1 MTKEYNKAF
10 EGKNLRSI
18 IHIQADDKGELP
30 TELQVL
36 PVGEWNTEFYGPMQ
50 VTLSHISQMVQNFK
64 AGLRKAVP
72 VDVDHDGGKAAGWVT
87 DLIDKGTD
95 GLYAVIDWTRYGK
108 DLLDNKEYKLFSP
121 EWAFDYIDPEHGTRH
136 GSVLIAGSLTNRPL
150 FKELPFLV
158 ASDNMGR
165 KVANDLTN
173 NKTIVILLAEEKNS
187 HQNTMNTNDI
197 LAKAKAD
204 RSEEEVK
211 FLTDN
216 VASITPEQQTQL
228 DEEAKPEVPETP
240 EAPEKPETPE
250 VPGEGEDKEET
261 VMASEL
267 SRLRK
272 IESDHK
278 VAQEQMRHDA
288 TEKEI
293 GEKFLIAKEGARI
306 TPAMKASVLEF
317 TLKCNDTEKKDFF
330 SILSALTPVK
340 LANEEGDPARAELL
354 TASEK
359 IGNLVKE
366 AMKANDKLTVIQATK
381 QVLANNKELSLQYEQ
396 ELNSK

>member
-1 MTKEYNKAF
+1 MKKQTYTGNFRSYVDLNKVAS
-10 EGKNLRSI
+10 ENGGNI
-18 IHIQADDKGELP
+18 PDEI
-30 TELQVL
+30 QVL
-36 PVGEWNTEFYGPMQ
+36 PAGEFMTIPYGPMQ
-50 VTLSHISQMVQNFK
+50 ITPEVFDVMIANFTNDVR
-64 AGLRKAVP
+64 AGVAV
-72 VDVDHDGGKAAGWVT
+72 DTNHDGGEANGWFSELINKGDAGMWAKV
-87 DLIDKGTD
+87 DWNSLGKERLADK
-95 GLYAVIDWTRYGK
+95 RYK
-108 DLLDNKEYKLFSP
+108 FFSP
-121 EWAFDYIDPEHGTRH
+121 EWSFDFVDPLNSTHHGAA
-136 GSVLIAGSLTNRPL
+136 LIAGSLTNRPL
-150 FKELPFLV
+150 FRTMERLV
-158 ASDNMGR
+158 ANETGKSGS
-165 KVANDLTN
+165 DLTN
-173 NKTIVILLAEEKNS
+173 NKTIVILLAEEQNS

-240 EAPEKPETPE
+240 EVPEKPETPE